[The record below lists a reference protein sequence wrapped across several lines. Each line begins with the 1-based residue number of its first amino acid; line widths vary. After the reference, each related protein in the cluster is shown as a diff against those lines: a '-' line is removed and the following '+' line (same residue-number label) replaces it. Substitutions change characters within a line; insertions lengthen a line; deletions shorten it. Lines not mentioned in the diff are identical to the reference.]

1 MKHLKTLVIA
11 VVIAVGSMSF
21 ANAQTKVAHIFVDQ
35 IISEMPEMKA
45 AEAEIKKLGQSY
57 ESDIRSTYQ
66 ELQNKAQLYENE
78 AASKTDEE
86 NAKRAQ
92 EIQGMQANIQ
102 QAQQVAAQEI
112 EKKKMELLQPIL
124 QKVNDAIKK
133 VGEAKGFDYVMD
145 ASAGSGIILA
155 NGTDITADV
164 RTELGF

>member
-35 IISEMPEMKA
+35 LMAEMPEMKA
-45 AEAEIKKLGQSY
+45 AEAELQKLGKSY
-57 ESDIRSTYQ
+57 EADIRSTFQ

-78 AASKTDEE
+78 AASKTDQE

-112 EKKKMELLQPIL
+112 EKKKMELLEPIL
-124 QKVNDAIKK
+124 RKVNDVIQK
-133 VGEAKGFDYVMD
+133 VGRDKGFNYVLD
-145 ASAGSGIILA
+145 ASSGSGIILA
-155 NGTDITADV
+155 EGTDITADV
-164 RTELGF
+164 KAALGF

>member
-21 ANAQTKVAHIFVDQ
+21 ANAQTKVAHIFVDKLMA
-35 IISEMPEMKA
+35 EMPEMKA
-45 AEAEIKKLGQSY
+45 AEAEIQKLGKSY
-57 ESDIRSTYQ
+57 EADIRSTYQ
-66 ELQNKAQLYENE
+66 ELQNKAKLYENE
-78 AASKTDEE
+78 AATKTEDE

-112 EKKKMELLQPIL
+112 EKKKMELLEPIL
-124 QKVNDAIKK
+124 KKVNDAIQK
-133 VGEAKGFDYVMD
+133 VGKDKGFDYVLD

-155 NGTDITADV
+155 DGSDITAEV
-164 RTELGF
+164 KAALGF